1 MLRAVV
7 LQVHVED
14 AELLTDWQRRQA
26 EYKQRR
32 AIQGAEGAKAKAER
46 IKAFQQRLRGAGAG
60 SEAPAAAPAK
70 EAAPEVSLFC

>member
-1 MLRAVV
+1 M
-7 LQVHVED
+7 ED

-46 IKAFQQRLRGAGAG
+46 IKAFQQRLRGAGPD
-60 SEAPAAAPAK
+60 SEVPAAAAAK
-70 EAAPEVSLFC
+70 GAAPEVSLFC

>member
-1 MLRAVV
+1 M
-7 LQVHVED
+7 ED

-32 AIQGAEGAKAKAER
+32 TIQGAEGAKAKMER
-46 IKAFQQRLRGAGAG
+46 IKAFQQRLRGAGTY
-60 SEAPAAAPAK
+60 SEALAAAPAK